1 MADNVFIYEIDSA
14 QWDALIG
21 ELNSRQLRAAYK
33 QGLRPSAKTIE
44 GGVLTQ
50 LAAKHPAAN
59 KYKGEVRIKLWS
71 KGGGYTVKL
80 SQGQVSL
87 GLSKS
92 GELISYSHL
101 YILRWLSGGTE
112 ERYTKKGWR
121 RGRIT
126 GSHFFREGV
135 DQTINPA
142 IDRIADDITT
152 AFERA
157 AAKARAAKAAPQK

>member
-1 MADNVFIYEIDSA
+1 MADNVFTYEIDDA
-14 QWDALIG
+14 QLSALIN
-21 ELNSRQLRAAYK
+21 ELDSRKIRAAYM

-44 GGVLTQ
+44 RGVLAQ
-50 LAAKHPAAN
+50 LSARHPAAK
-59 KYKGEVRIKLWS
+59 KYSKEVRIKLWS
-71 KGGGYTVKL
+71 KGGGYTVNL
-80 SQGQVSL
+80 SQGQISF
-87 GLSKS
+87 GFSKS
-92 GELISYSHL
+92 GKLIEYSHL

-135 DQTINPA
+135 DQSINPA
-142 IDRIADDITT
+142 VDRIADDITK